1 MWPDQDEARYIL
13 SLLTLFPQVIAVQQ
27 HYVRPAPTEL
37 SETVLT
43 DDCKLETGLQ
53 EENIKNAHPL
63 DHVLEEVTIPTH
75 ISFIITI
82 ARSFRPGQKQRG
94 YSFRRWL

>member
-1 MWPDQDEARYIL
+1 MQKSGFLITRLIL
-13 SLLTLFPQVIAVQQ
+13 YMFPQVIAVQQ

-63 DHVLEEVTIPTH
+63 EHVLDEVI
-75 ISFIITI
+75 IS
-82 ARSFRPGQKQRG
+82 SLP
-94 YSFRRWL
+94 

>member
-1 MWPDQDEARYIL
+1 MSFFLCSA
-13 SLLTLFPQVIAVQQ
+13 FFQVVAIQ
-27 HYVRPAPTEL
+27 HHYCRPTPTEL

-63 DHVLEEVTIPTH
+63 EHALDEVNTV
-75 ISFIITI
+75 
-82 ARSFRPGQKQRG
+82 
-94 YSFRRWL
+94 